1 MSLNPL
7 SEVKY
12 RYRLAMEH
20 LERAERLFSL
30 KDWVGVVS
38 ASQLAIENFAKA
50 VIAIFEIPT
59 WSHDPS
65 NQLND
70 LVEKFPNDIVND
82 VKELAKIAREIAPEH
97 GRSTYGEPIS
107 GLMPSEIYKESNAL
121 NALEECR
128 KAKKIAEK
136 VLERLNI
143 RLE

>member
-7 SEVKY
+7 NEVKY

-50 VIAIFEIPT
+50 IIAIFEIPT

-65 NQLND
+65 NRLND
-70 LVEKFPNDIVND
+70 LVEKFPDDVINN
-82 VKELAKIAREIAPEH
+82 VKELAILAREIAPEH
-97 GRSTYGEPIS
+97 GRSTYGEPIT
-107 GLMPSEIYKESNAL
+107 GLMPSDIYKESHAL

-136 VLERLNI
+136 VLEQLNV
-143 RLE
+143 RFK